1 MQPGLSEGPE
11 DKEKKMFGL
20 GPTEV
25 VMILIVGLLLFGAKK
40 LPELGRSLGQGLRE
54 FKNASKQIFED
65 DENPSYASSAPPVRQ
80 IEVEATAPSSESTD
94 SSATVQPNAD

>member
-1 MQPGLSEGPE
+1 
-11 DKEKKMFGL
+11 MFGL

-25 VMILIVGLLLFGAKK
+25 VLILVVGLLLFGAKK

-65 DENPSYASSAPPVRQ
+65 DETPSYASSASPVRQ
-80 IEVEATAPSSESTD
+80 IEVEASTPA
-94 SSATVQPNAD
+94 SGSAEASATAQPDAD